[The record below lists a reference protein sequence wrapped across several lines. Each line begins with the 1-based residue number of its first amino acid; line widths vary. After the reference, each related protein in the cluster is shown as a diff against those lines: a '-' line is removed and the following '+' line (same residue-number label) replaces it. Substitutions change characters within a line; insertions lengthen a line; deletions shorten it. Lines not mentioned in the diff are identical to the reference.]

1 MPVTSVKA
9 PDGSIIKVNHPEGA
23 PREVILEYALQQYE
37 ARGGQ
42 PDVAP
47 DEIPTVEGE
56 EAKPKPEPE
65 EPEQIARPPESYY
78 PEGYSVGDA
87 LLYLR
92 NAGIP
97 EPAIAA
103 VETLLALGSGA
114 VGGAAGFLT
123 GAVSEIGAQ
132 ANRGQFTTPQAAQ
145 AIEEAAMRG
154 AEFGTY
160 SPRTGM
166 AQRMLGQVA
175 ELTEP
180 LAQLPPIF
188 PGVGLPGAAAASI
201 PQRARMAQA
210 VIPER
215 RRAAPEAPSIE
226 PMPGETPYGRR
237 RQVEEPAQ
245 AAAQVEQPAQA
256 AAQVETPAQTVNA
269 GALRQDSVGA
279 ARVAPEALARARAE
293 QMPVPFA
300 GESALTKGQA
310 SGNFEQLKFEIREAK
325 QGVTG
330 KPLRERQMNQ
340 RQTFADNIDAA
351 IDEMRPMEEE
361 ARDVGLTLRSSL
373 LTELESRRAKVRK
386 LYKEA
391 EEAGELE
398 KKVDT
403 QLLAD
408 TLNELWD
415 EEDISPIVSTA
426 RKAATRESREVVSG
440 EPGALV
446 GGEATIKQLEQVR
459 KKINKGYAALD
470 ATGKMNAKL
479 IKGAIDEITKGV
491 AGEKYKAARAERAN
505 LAQDFDR
512 KSLVRMILDKK
523 RDSDEYKV
531 AEDTLVDRIERGTRQ
546 ELSGLRSVL
555 NRMKQEGDSVP
566 GSEKPS
572 AREFAQRRGLMMKDS
587 EGRDAWRNVKAR
599 IFRNI
604 YEKSLSRSKDEAGQP
619 FLKLDAFQKRV
630 EALSR
635 KGTLE
640 FLYGKRMAQ
649 FIRDLGDILGDL
661 QGVDPRAVNW
671 SNTTSEAFEQL
682 TDSVASMNLVGI
694 PPAARAIIKNIVSR
708 SKDAKL
714 KARIRDALK
723 EPNE

>member
-1 MPVTSVKA
+1 MPVTSVNA

-23 PREVILEYALQQYE
+23 PREVILEYALQEYK
-37 ARGGQ
+37 ARGKVR
-42 PDVAP
+42 DVAP
-47 DEIPTVEGE
+47 DEIPTVGGKELE
-56 EAKPKPEPE
+56 PKPKQE
-65 EPEQIARPPESYY
+65 EPEQIPQAPESFY
-78 PEGYSVGDA
+78 PDGYSVGDA

-103 VETLLALGSGA
+103 VETLLTLGTGA
-114 VGGAAGFLT
+114 VGGTAGFLT

-132 ANRGQFTTPQAAQ
+132 ANQGQFGTAEAAQ
-145 AIEEAAMRG
+145 AIQEAAMRG
-154 AEFGTY
+154 AERNTY
-160 SPRTGM
+160 FPRTGM
-166 AQRMLGQVA
+166 AQRMLGQLA
-175 ELTEP
+175 EVTEP
-180 LAQLPPIF
+180 LEQLPPVF
-188 PGVGLPGAAAASI
+188 PTAGLPGAAAATL

-210 VIPER
+210 AIPER
-215 RRAAPEAPSIE
+215 RAAAPEVPGGE
-226 PMPGETPYGRR
+226 PMPVEPPYGRR
-237 RQVEEPAQ
+237 R
-245 AAAQVEQPAQA
+245 QVEQPAQA
-256 AAQVETPAQTVNA
+256 AAQVEQPATVVNA

-279 ARVAPEALARARAE
+279 ARVTPEALARARAE

-310 SGNFEQLKFEIREAK
+310 SGSFEQLKFEIREAK

-415 EEDISPIVSTA
+415 EEDLSPIVSTA
-426 RKAATRESREVVSG
+426 RKAATRESRQVLSG
-440 EPGALV
+440 EPGELV

-505 LAQDFDR
+505 IAQDFDR

-523 RDSDEYKV
+523 RDSDEYQM

-546 ELSGLRSVL
+546 ELAGLRSVL
-555 NRMKQEGDSVP
+555 NKMKQEGDSVP
-566 GSEKPS
+566 GSEKPK
-572 AREFAQRRGLMMKDS
+572 AGEFAQRRGLMMKDS

-604 YEKSLSRSKDEAGQP
+604 YDKSLSRSKDEAGQP

-649 FIRDLGDILGDL
+649 FIKDLGDVLGDL

-671 SNTTSEAFEQL
+671 SNTTSEAFEQI
-682 TDSVASMNLVGI
+682 TDSVAAMNLAGI
-694 PPAARAIIKNIVSR
+694 PPAARAILRNIVSR
-708 SKDAKL
+708 SRDAKL

>member
-23 PREVILEYALQQYE
+23 SREDIFEFALQQYQ
-37 ARGGQ
+37 ARGGE

-47 DEIPTVEGE
+47 GEIPTVEGE

-97 EPAIAA
+97 NEAIAA
-103 VETLLALGSGA
+103 VETLLALGTGA
-114 VGGAAGFLT
+114 VGAPAGMLAGTITGIDAAI
-123 GAVSEIGAQ
+123 A
-132 ANRGQFTTPQAAQ
+132 RGDFGTPEAAQ
-145 AIEEAAMRG
+145 AIQESAMRG
-154 AEFGTY
+154 AERLTY

-175 ELTEP
+175 EAAEP
-180 LAQLPPIF
+180 LAQLPPVLPTAGI
-188 PGVGLPGAAAASI
+188 PGAAAATL

-210 VIPER
+210 ALPER
-215 RRAAPEAPSIE
+215 RTAPPEAPSVE

-237 RQVEEPAQ
+237 RQVEQPAL
-245 AAAQVEQPAQA
+245 AAAQVEA
-256 AAQVETPAQTVNA
+256 PAQTVNA

-546 ELSGLRSVL
+546 ELAGLRSVL